1 MSPDRTPCPQG
12 RFGWTLMKRLAAA
25 VVILFAV
32 TTGTFAD
39 ASAQVAVGS
48 FAAVPVFGATGLAS
62 AVFMGGSV
70 DQLETVTLAVG
81 ASGAWVQAADGSF
94 SILIAGGPSF
104 LKDAFKSK
112 SPKGFLGPTAVT
124 LVRTPTATATPSPTA
139 ATAALGRLNWG
150 MGIGDSRR
158 TDTELRSLA
167 LGEGTTDLR
176 RQTRRI
182 LEVAAQS
189 LGNPVSVVTA
199 IEREGIV
206 FSDPRFQA
214 SDTALKSIQDIYVW
228 AMCARVADT
237 ALATLC
243 TQRAGDGLDAW
254 SRTYRSTGNPINDSY
269 LIPMIQAVDLM
280 CPVASLERC
289 AGWQAWVLGLARR
302 GDDFYAAMKPT
313 DGRYSNNWA
322 SWRLLIRGMSG
333 AVVGENSLVDS
344 TRTLV
349 AAHVTR
355 NLRSDGSSID
365 FSERDALH
373 YHVYDMEPLV
383 QLVLYVPSA
392 VDATTS
398 EAIGSG
404 VMFLRPFALGEQT
417 HIEFLRTTVAFD
429 IQRKQAGDPV
439 FANMSWNPKEA
450 RQLLRLA
457 RTRFPAVRPWTES
470 LVDENYSPRIKQL
483 AALLEP

>member
-12 RFGWTLMKRLAAA
+12 KFGWTLMKRLAAV

-39 ASAQVAVGS
+39 ASAQVAAGS

-124 LVRTPTATATPSPTA
+124 LVRTPTATATPSPAT

-167 LGEGTTDLR
+167 LGQGTSELR

-182 LEVAAQS
+182 LEVAEQS
-189 LGNPVSVVTA
+189 LGNQIFVVAA
-199 IEREGIV
+199 IQREGIL
-206 FSDPRFQA
+206 FSDPRYRA
-214 SDTALKSIQDIYVW
+214 SDAAIKSIDDIYTW
-228 AMCARVADT
+228 AMCARAADV
-237 ALATLC
+237 ALADRC
-243 TQRAGDGLDAW
+243 TQRVGEGLDAW
-254 SRTYRSTGNPINDSY
+254 SSTYRSMGNPINDSF
-269 LIPMIQAVDLM
+269 LIKVIQAVDLT
-280 CPVASLERC
+280 CPIASPERC
-289 AGWQAWVLGLARR
+289 ARWRAWGIELAHR

-313 DGRYSNNWA
+313 DGRYANNWA
-322 SWRLLIRGMSG
+322 SWRLGL
-333 AVVGENSLVDS
+333 A
-344 TRTLV
+344 
-349 AAHVTR
+349 
-355 NLRSDGSSID
+355 
-365 FSERDALH
+365 
-373 YHVYDMEPLV
+373 
-383 QLVLYVPSA
+383 
-392 VDATTS
+392 
-398 EAIGSG
+398 
-404 VMFLRPFALGEQT
+404 
-417 HIEFLRTTVAFD
+417 
-429 IQRKQAGDPV
+429 PV
-439 FANMSWNPKEA
+439 
-450 RQLLRLA
+450 
-457 RTRFPAVRPWTES
+457 
-470 LVDENYSPRIKQL
+470 
-483 AALLEP
+483 